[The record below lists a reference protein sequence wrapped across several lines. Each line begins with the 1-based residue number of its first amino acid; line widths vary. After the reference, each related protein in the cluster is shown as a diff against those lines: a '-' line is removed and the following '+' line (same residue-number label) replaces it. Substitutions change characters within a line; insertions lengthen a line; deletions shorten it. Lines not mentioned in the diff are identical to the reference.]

1 MDMRQN
7 AAQRQRNADYRAEE
21 LDDLKRQHEMQ
32 EMKENEMVRSMPEC
46 PVGSVWVTEPSR
58 SNVSMRVVASGL
70 LPPQGQTLTQPAPS
84 TGFEASLLPPG
95 SGARAVHRDGPPSS
109 PQPQERGRAGLHPS
123 RHTLRLA
130 QSEPQAHFRQAG
142 GLRRP
147 AGHRRTGV
155 LGAGAAGLGTEGP
168 VRVGVAAGRVQGR
181 GGRHAEVSWGFL
193 RSGAG
198 ERTLCYPAAHLFR
211 TSHLEQGLAKSSL
224 PSRPV
229 G

>member
-1 MDMRQN
+1 MIVEHVETVSSARYGCQANKVKRKAELKGMQQRHQEEKLMDMRQN
-7 AAQRQRNADYRAEE
+7 AALRQRNADYRAEE

-70 LPPQGQTLTQPAPS
+70 LPPQKQTLTQPAPS

-123 RHTLRLA
+123 RHTLRPA
-130 QSEPQAHFRQAG
+130 QSEPQAH
-142 GLRRP
+142 L
-147 AGHRRTGV
+147 
-155 LGAGAAGLGTEGP
+155 
-168 VRVGVAAGRVQGR
+168 
-181 GGRHAEVSWGFL
+181 
-193 RSGAG
+193 
-198 ERTLCYPAAHLFR
+198 
-211 TSHLEQGLAKSSL
+211 
-224 PSRPV
+224 
-229 G
+229 